1 MSKRIKTIL
10 MNTELILASGFIIAT
25 TTLVMI
31 NVLLRYF
38 FHTGLYW
45 TEEVATTCFVW
56 SVFIG
61 SAAAYRSRAHV
72 GVDMIVN
79 FFKPRPRKVIRIVV
93 DVILLFITG
102 YITYIS
108 VIYISLSY
116 RKPTPVLGIS
126 SAYTSSSIL
135 ISFALMTIYGV
146 YFLINDIRTPADEGG
161 TQ

>member
-1 MSKRIKTIL
+1 MRKMLKKML
-10 MNTELILASGFIIAT
+10 KNPELVLASFFIIVT
-25 TTLVMI
+25 TTLVMV
-31 NVLLRYF
+31 NVMLRYF
-38 FHTGLYW
+38 FRTGLYW

-61 SAAAYRSRAHV
+61 SAAAYRNRAHV
-72 GVDMIVN
+72 GVDIIVDL
-79 FFKPRPRKVIRIVV
+79 FSAVPRKIIRIIV
-93 DVILLFITG
+93 DLILLFITG

-135 ISFALMTIYGV
+135 ISFTLMTIYGV
-146 YFLINDIRTPADEGG
+146 YFLIKDIRTPAKGG
-161 TQ
+161 QE